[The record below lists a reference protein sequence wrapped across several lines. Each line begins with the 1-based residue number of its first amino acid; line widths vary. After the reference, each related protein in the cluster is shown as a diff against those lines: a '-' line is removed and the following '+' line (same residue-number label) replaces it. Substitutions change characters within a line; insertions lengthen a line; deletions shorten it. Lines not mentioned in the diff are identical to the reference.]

1 MLLSLSN
8 QETTEN
14 QMSTINNLLD
24 IINCEDEKLKAEMIA
39 EIEEA
44 SRLAYEQ
51 HQREWAEIKK
61 KTKKVLDK

>member
-1 MLLSLSN
+1 
-8 QETTEN
+8 
-14 QMSTINNLLD
+14 MSTVNNLLD
-24 IINCEDEKLKAEMIA
+24 IVNCDAELNAKIIA

>member
-1 MLLSLSN
+1 
-8 QETTEN
+8 
-14 QMSTINNLLD
+14 MSTINNLLD